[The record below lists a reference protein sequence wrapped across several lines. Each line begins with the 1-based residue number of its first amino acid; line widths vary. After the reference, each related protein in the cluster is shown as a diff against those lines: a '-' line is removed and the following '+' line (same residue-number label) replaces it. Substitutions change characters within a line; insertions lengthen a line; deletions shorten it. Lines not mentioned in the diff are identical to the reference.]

1 MLVGNFITL
10 LVMLQNRQ
18 RRTIPN
24 LLVKLLAVTALC
36 LGGFMSAPLGPVGLA
51 TSKWP
56 FNNSI
61 CQFQGYFAIM
71 LAAASTHTLVLMAVN
86 RDFRVVKPSKY
97 HC

>member
-1 MLVGNFITL
+1 
-10 LVMLQNRQ
+10 MLQNRQ

-61 CQFQGYFAIM
+61 C
-71 LAAASTHTLVLMAVN
+71 
-86 RDFRVVKPSKY
+86 
-97 HC
+97 